1 MTSSMFETLDIL
13 ETFNVETEY
22 TAAVNDDDAEL
33 VDTVQVHEL
42 TLNKVSCNSQ
52 IDFIVLVLFSWA
64 NTIKTLLEHDL
75 G

>member
-42 TLNKVSCNSQ
+42 TLNKVSWQ
-52 IDFIVLVLFSWA
+52 ISDRFYRFSFVFVSKH
-64 NTIKTLLEHDL
+64 N
-75 G
+75 

>member
-1 MTSSMFETLDIL
+1 MTSNMFETLDIL

-42 TLNKVSCNSQ
+42 TLNKVSWQ
-52 IDFIVLVLFSWA
+52 ISDRFYRFSFVFVSKH
-64 NTIKTLLEHDL
+64 N
-75 G
+75 

>member
-42 TLNKVSCNSQ
+42 TLNKVSWQ
-52 IDFIVLVLFSWA
+52 FSDRFYRFSFVFVSKY
-64 NTIKTLLEHDL
+64 N
-75 G
+75 

>member
-22 TAAVNDDDAEL
+22 TAAVNDDDAVL

-42 TLNKVSCNSQ
+42 TLNKVSWQ
-52 IDFIVLVLFSWA
+52 FSDRFYRFSFVFVSKH
-64 NTIKTLLEHDL
+64 N
-75 G
+75 